1 MSFQWASPSPLEY
14 IYGPTTILP
23 TILLLDP
30 DLGLAHTAMTRLIF
44 SRYSFGMS
52 KTNDSLNTGLE
63 MSRFRNVDVFFVL
76 IVFPPETID
85 ILTYTPVKI
94 NDWINKWTN
103 ENRNYLTSELLIW
116 MCGESKDEKIN
127 ELSNE

>member
-85 ILTYTPVKI
+85 IFTYTPVKI
-94 NDWINKWTN
+94 ND
-103 ENRNYLTSELLIW
+103 
-116 MCGESKDEKIN
+116 
-127 ELSNE
+127 